1 MKSLPDCY
9 NHNPPERFILSP
21 TNKNLT
27 EALARRGHFQDDHLK
42 CRFEIH
48 VSFIINFMFVIAIMI
63 KAILMSLSKAGTKT

>member
-27 EALARRGHFQDDHLK
+27 EVLSRRGHFQDDHLK
-42 CRFEIH
+42 CRFKIH
-48 VSFIINFMFVIAIMI
+48 VSIIKFMFAIAIMI
-63 KAILMSLSKAGTKT
+63 AAILMSLSIASTKT